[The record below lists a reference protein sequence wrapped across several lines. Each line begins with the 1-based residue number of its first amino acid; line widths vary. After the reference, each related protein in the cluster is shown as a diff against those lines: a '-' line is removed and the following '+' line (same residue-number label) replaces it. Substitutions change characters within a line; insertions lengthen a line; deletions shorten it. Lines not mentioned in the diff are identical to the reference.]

1 MGRAKLQSLID
12 TLRHKC
18 RQLSHAVALGED
30 DLVEQLD
37 GEIQPMIRQVLW
49 DVGQCPEEHYEQLRA
64 ICELLQDDAGD
75 RASVVDKASAM
86 MQVLDRMFRD
96 RARQNV
102 GSGKARTALRASG
115 EINQALLDQ
124 LPDSVLLVDRDLNL
138 IFANK
143 RFCSRYGCDPQ
154 DCAGAPLRNFFCED
168 NHYSVLAPFID
179 RAFKDNVA
187 TTGFRLDRFAFDIKP
202 FELDGDKAMG
212 VMLLIRTVATTEH

>member
-1 MGRAKLQSLID
+1 MGRTKLQSLID

-37 GEIQPMIRQVLW
+37 SEIQPMIRQVLW
-49 DVGQCPEEHYEQLRA
+49 DVGDCAEEHYEQLRA
-64 ICELLQDDAGD
+64 ICELLRDDAGD
-75 RASVVDKASAM
+75 RASVMDKASAM

-96 RARQNV
+96 RGRQNAA
-102 GSGKARTALRASG
+102 GKNRNTLRASG
-115 EINQALLDQ
+115 EVNQALLDQ

-154 DCAGAPLRNFFCED
+154 ECVGARLPDFFCED
-168 NHYSVLAPFID
+168 SQYQTLAPYID
-179 RAFKDNVA
+179 RAFNDGL
-187 TTGFRLDRFAFDIKP
+187 TTSGFRLDRFSFDIKP
-202 FELDGDKAMG
+202 FELHGDKAVG
-212 VMLLIRTVATTEH
+212 VMLLIRTVVTTEH